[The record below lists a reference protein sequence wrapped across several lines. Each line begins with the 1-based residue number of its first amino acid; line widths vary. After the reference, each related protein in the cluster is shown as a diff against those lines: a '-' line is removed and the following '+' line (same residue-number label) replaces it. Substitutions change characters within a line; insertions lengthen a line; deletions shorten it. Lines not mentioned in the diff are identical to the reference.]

1 MRPFLVSN
9 SDGRSG
15 TIAATPML
23 GVLEMSGAMPAG
35 ADGDGAFAGQK
46 VDHAIAQLKKVLGL
60 LDSMRAPPELAARV
74 HEAIDAI
81 EEYRSS

>member
-1 MRPFLVSN
+1 VRPFLVSN

-23 GVLEMSGAMPAG
+23 GVREMSGAMPAG
-35 ADGDGAFAGQK
+35 ADGDGASAGGK
-46 VDHAIAQLKKVLGL
+46 VDQAIAQLKGVLSL
-60 LDSMRAPPELAARV
+60 LDSIKAPPELAARV

-81 EEYRSS
+81 EEYRSV